1 MSCIYVNKL
10 NKDSFDILLDIKLM
24 DIYPKDFEYDIKYSS
39 LLGLSNKYI
48 DGKWSIKK
56 FCNFFKDK
64 IVLSALSTEEVE
76 LISDSPATSLENAFE
91 NLRKVKNKDNTEG
104 KITDGEVGEIF
115 LYGIMRE
122 YYQATVLVPKIFYKQ
137 NTNDTVKGGDSVTIT
152 LSNNEVGIWFG
163 ESKFYSNINNAI
175 NDSVKS
181 ISDFLKDKINKEISI
196 SYDCLRLDN
205 IKKML
210 MEKSNEELYNKL
222 KYLLRK
228 DNIDKLKQHMHIPIL
243 ILYECDIT
251 KSSKSQEELIKR
263 DINNI
268 FKEKSFM
275 LLKKQ
280 ITKLKENNIYNY
292 ESIKFHIILFPCVD
306 KDKIMDN
313 INNIAKNYMQYE

>member
-10 NKDSFDILLDIKLM
+10 DKDSFDILLDIKLM

-48 DGKWSIKK
+48 YGEWSIKK

-91 NLRKVKNKDNTEG
+91 NLRKVKTKDNTKG

-163 ESKFYSNINNAI
+163 ESKFYSDINNAI

-181 ISDFLKDKINKEISI
+181 ISDFLKYKINKEISI
-196 SYDCLRLDN
+196 SYDCLRLDD
-205 IKKML
+205 IKK
-210 MEKSNEELYNKL
+210 
-222 KYLLRK
+222 
-228 DNIDKLKQHMHIPIL
+228 
-243 ILYECDIT
+243 C
-251 KSSKSQEELIKR
+251 
-263 DINNI
+263 
-268 FKEKSFM
+268 
-275 LLKKQ
+275 
-280 ITKLKENNIYNY
+280 
-292 ESIKFHIILFPCVD
+292 
-306 KDKIMDN
+306 
-313 INNIAKNYMQYE
+313 

>member
-1 MSCIYVNKL
+1 MSCIYINKL
-10 NKDSFDILLDIKLM
+10 DKDSFDILLDIKLM
-24 DIYPKDFEYDIKYSS
+24 DIYPKNFEYDIKYSS

-48 DGKWSIKK
+48 DGEWSIKQ

-91 NLRKVKNKDNTEG
+91 NLRKVKAKDNSEG

-137 NTNDTVKGGDSVTIT
+137 NTNDTVKGGDSVHIT
-152 LSNNEVGIWFG
+152 LSNNEVGVWFG
-163 ESKFYSNINNAI
+163 ESKFYSDINRAI
-175 NDSVKS
+175 DDSVKS
-181 ISDFLKDKINKEISI
+181 ISNFLKNKINKEISI
-196 SYDCLRLDN
+196 SYDSLRLEN

-210 MEKSNEELYNKL
+210 IEKSSKELYNKL
-222 KYLLRK
+222 KDLLQK
-228 DNIDKLKQHMHIPIL
+228 DNIDKLKPIL

-251 KSSKSQEELIKR
+251 KSSKSQEELIKS
-263 DINNI
+263 DINDI
-268 FKEKSFM
+268 FKEKSFI

-280 ITKLKENNIYNY
+280 ITKLKENNIFNY
-292 ESIKFHIILFPCVD
+292 ESIKFHIILFPCID

-313 INNIAKNYMQYE
+313 INDMAKNYI

>member
-1 MSCIYVNKL
+1 MSCIYINKL
-10 NKDSFDILLDIKLM
+10 DKDSFDILLDIKLM
-24 DIYPKDFEYDIKYSS
+24 DIYPKNFEYDIKYSS

-48 DGKWSIKK
+48 DGEWSIKK

-64 IVLSALSTEEVE
+64 IVLSALSTEEME

-91 NLRKVKNKDNTEG
+91 NLRKVKAKDDSEG

-137 NTNDTVKGGDSVTIT
+137 NTNDTVKGGDSVHIT
-152 LSNNEVGIWFG
+152 LSNNGVGVWFG
-163 ESKFYSNINNAI
+163 ESKFYSDINRAI
-175 NDSVKS
+175 DDSVKS
-181 ISDFLKDKINKEISI
+181 ISDFLKNKINKEISI
-196 SYDCLRLDN
+196 SYDSLRLEN

-210 MEKSNEELYNKL
+210 IEKPNEELYNEL
-222 KYLLRK
+222 KYLLQK
-228 DNIDKLKQHMHIPIL
+228 DNIDKLKQYMHIPIL

-263 DINNI
+263 YINDI
-268 FKEKSFM
+268 FKEKSLI

-280 ITKLKENNIYNY
+280 ITKLKENNIFNY
-292 ESIKFHIILFPCVD
+292 ESIKFHIILFPCID

-313 INNIAKNYMQYE
+313 INDMAKNYI

>member
-1 MSCIYVNKL
+1 MSCMYINKL
-10 NKDSFDILLDIKLM
+10 DKDSFDILLDIKLM
-24 DIYPKDFEYDIKYSS
+24 DIYPKNFEYDIKYSS

-48 DGKWSIKK
+48 DGEWSIKQ

-91 NLRKVKNKDNTEG
+91 NLRKVKAKDNSEV

-137 NTNDTVKGGDSVTIT
+137 NVNDPVKGGDSVHIT
-152 LSNNEVGIWFG
+152 LSNNEVGVWFG
-163 ESKFYSNINNAI
+163 ESKFYSDINRAI
-175 NDSVKS
+175 DDSVKS
-181 ISDFLKDKINKEISI
+181 ISDFLKNKINKEISI
-196 SYDCLRLDN
+196 SYDSLRLEN

-210 MEKSNEELYNKL
+210 IEKSSKELYNKL
-222 KYLLRK
+222 KDLLQK

-251 KSSKSQEELIKR
+251 KSSKSQEELIKS
-263 DINNI
+263 DINDI
-268 FKEKSFM
+268 FKEKSFI

-280 ITKLKENNIYNY
+280 ITKLKENNIFNY
-292 ESIKFHIILFPCVD
+292 ESIKFHIILFPCID

-313 INNIAKNYMQYE
+313 INDMAKNYI

>member
-1 MSCIYVNKL
+1 MSCIYINKL
-10 NKDSFDILLDIKLM
+10 DKDSFDILLDIKLM
-24 DIYPKDFEYDIKYSS
+24 DIYPKNFEYDIKYSS

-48 DGKWSIKK
+48 DGEWSIKQ

-91 NLRKVKNKDNTEG
+91 NLRKVKAKDNSEG

-137 NTNDTVKGGDSVTIT
+137 NTNDTVKGGDSVHIT
-152 LSNNEVGIWFG
+152 LSNNEVGVWFG
-163 ESKFYSNINNAI
+163 ESKFYSDINRAI
-175 NDSVKS
+175 DDSVKS
-181 ISDFLKDKINKEISI
+181 ISNFLKNKINKEISI
-196 SYDCLRLDN
+196 SYDSLRLEN

-210 MEKSNEELYNKL
+210 IEKSSKELYNKL
-222 KYLLRK
+222 KDLLQK
-228 DNIDKLKQHMHIPIL
+228 DNIDKLKQYMHITIL

-251 KSSKSQEELIKR
+251 KSSKSQEELIKS
-263 DINNI
+263 DINDI
-268 FKEKSFM
+268 FKEKSFI

-280 ITKLKENNIYNY
+280 ITKLKENNIFNY
-292 ESIKFHIILFPCVD
+292 ESIKFHIILFPCID

-313 INNIAKNYMQYE
+313 INDMAKNYI